1 MWRAVSPGAEEMVVG
16 VEVGVG
22 EKGLLGQSARAWALT
37 VELNL
42 DPPWQAQISNSR
54 RFDSFGLYYF
64 IQQSHFVMHLLE
76 LAFRL

>member
-1 MWRAVSPGAEEMVVG
+1 MVVG

-54 RFDSFGLYYF
+54 RFDSFGLYNL
-64 IQQSHFVMHLLE
+64 SPESAGLCE
-76 LAFRL
+76 KPFRYALVGAGFPPVTVQ